1 MRFFFDFHDG
11 EATSYDHEGTE
22 LADMQAA
29 RDEATDTLLSI
40 AKDSLPPKGKARQ
53 LSVRVR
59 DETGRHLL
67 AITLAY
73 SENPPDWVREPA
85 HL

>member
-1 MRFFFDFHDG
+1 MPRFFFDFHDG
-11 EATSYDHEGTE
+11 DHLALDREGTD

-40 AKDSLPPKGKARQ
+40 ARDSLPPSGRARQ

-59 DETGRHLL
+59 DEHGQHLL
-67 AITLAY
+67 TISLGY
-73 SENPPDWVREPA
+73 SEDPPDWVR
-85 HL
+85 